1 MLQVVVRFKGPR
13 GGAVGWGTALQAGK
27 ARVRFPMVSLELL
40 IDRTVALL
48 STQPLTEMSTR
59 NIYWGIKVAGA
70 YGWQTYHLRVSS
82 VLKSRSLNLLEPEG
96 RIQAC
101 NGIVLPLYSDS
112 NRTRNL
118 QLNILEQISRK
129 KKLLLKTE
137 TSDINWS
144 SSESV
149 EFKYVFKASH
159 LLSCEMII
167 LFITSYRQ
175 AEGPTQRPS

>member
-129 KKLLLKTE
+129 KKITLEDRNFRYKLEQLRICWIQIRFQGFAFAFMWN
-137 TSDINWS
+137 DH
-144 SSESV
+144 SV
-149 EFKYVFKASH
+149 HYFV
-159 LLSCEMII
+159 
-167 LFITSYRQ
+167 
-175 AEGPTQRPS
+175 